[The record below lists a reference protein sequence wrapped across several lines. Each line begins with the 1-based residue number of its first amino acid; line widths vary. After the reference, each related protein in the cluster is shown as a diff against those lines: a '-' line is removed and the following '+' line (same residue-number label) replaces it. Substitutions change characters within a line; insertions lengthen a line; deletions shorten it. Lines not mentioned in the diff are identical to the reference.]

1 MKPREY
7 SERQME
13 IEGWQVRL
21 TSYKVGDVFYCQA
34 ANVSP
39 GAWLARTTGTA
50 REEAEEKAL
59 AIARECLA
67 HTLRKRALSRPPP

>member
-7 SERQME
+7 SERQE
-13 IEGWQVRL
+13 ETEGWQVRL

-34 ANVSP
+34 DNVSP
-39 GAWLARTTGTA
+39 GAWLARTMGTA

-59 AIARECLA
+59 AIARERLA
-67 HTLRKRALSRPPP
+67 QTLRQKA

>member
-1 MKPREY
+1 MKPKDY

-21 TSYKVGDVFYCQA
+21 TSYKLGGVFYCQA
-34 ANVSP
+34 DNVSP
-39 GAWLARTTGTA
+39 GAWLTRTTGTA

-59 AIARECLA
+59 AIARERLA
-67 HTLRKRALSRPPP
+67 RTRRQRT